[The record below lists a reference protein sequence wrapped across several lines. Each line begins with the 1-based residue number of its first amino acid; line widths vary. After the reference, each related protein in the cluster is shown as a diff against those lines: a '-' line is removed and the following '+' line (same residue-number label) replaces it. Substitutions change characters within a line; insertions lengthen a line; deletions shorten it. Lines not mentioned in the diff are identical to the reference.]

1 MFKLLHTFVAV
12 YETLSFSK
20 AAEQLFSSQP
30 SLSLHVKQLEE
41 RLNTQLF
48 IRNGK
53 AKLEPTPNAT
63 RLYQS
68 TTKILKEW
76 QTIQTDISDNPK
88 KYDLLFACS
97 QTSAHT
103 FVPQLLSQLPS
114 AIYNEYN
121 LAAEVHNSKEILDDV
136 LNHRLAFGIV
146 EKPVHHNLIVTEKIK
161 TDQLVLAGNLK
172 SDTWLLREE
181 GSGVYHYTKKYLNNH
196 NIVPKNSIIVKNNQ
210 LIVDFLK
217 QGIGKSIVS
226 LDAID
231 NTIMFQEL
239 GAPFF
244 RHFYLIYQKFETHPS
259 ITNFIDKIKKA
270 I

>member
-1 MFKLLHTFVAV
+1 MFKLLRTFVAV
-12 YETLSFSK
+12 YETLSFSQ
-20 AAEQLFSSQP
+20 AASQLFSSQP
-30 SLSLHVKQLEE
+30 SLSLHIKQLEE
-41 RLNTQLF
+41 HLNTQLF

-76 QTIQTDISDNPK
+76 QAIQTDISDNPK
-88 KYDLLFACS
+88 KYELLFACS

-103 FVPQLLSQLPS
+103 FVPHLLSQLSPS
-114 AIYNEYN
+114 IYNTYD
-121 LAAEVHNSKEILDDV
+121 LTVEVHNSKEILDNV
-136 LNHRLAFGIV
+136 LNHRFAFGIV
-146 EKPVHHNLIVTEKIK
+146 EKPIHHNLIITEKIK
-161 TDQLVLAGNLK
+161 TDQLVLAGNLQ

-181 GSGVYHYTKKYLNNH
+181 GSGVYHYTKKYLNQH
-196 NIVPKNSIIVKNNQ
+196 NIVPQNSIVIKNNQ
-210 LIVDFLK
+210 LIVDLLK
-217 QGIGKSIVS
+217 QGVGKSIVS

-231 NTIMFQEL
+231 DSIKFQTL
-239 GAPFF
+239 NDSFL

-259 ITNFIDKIKKA
+259 ITNFINDIKKA